1 MRLSLLPGLALCAA
15 LSAPI
20 AHAQEWTPIAQ
31 DLLKEKVGYGGIC
44 GVVVEKSGDVLI
56 NLSDRGLYRSKDQG
70 ATWVRVGKEIRG
82 RTETPGCIMLDPT
95 GGGRMFLV
103 LVYGAPIQASTDRGE
118 TMTSFDPK
126 KTSHV
131 DWCAVDWTD
140 NKLFL
145 TLKHESG
152 GVLLRSDDGGKSF
165 ATEIGK
171 GYGPSYVWDA
181 NTAVVSMPKSKESPT
196 PKILRS
202 TDGAKTFE
210 QVAEFETRAFA
221 LPIAN
226 GESVYWLAADGLMRS
241 KDKGKSWEKLSA
253 IKEPR
258 TGPIFGKS
266 PEHLFV
272 TAQSGILESQDGGKS
287 WAAPIAAPKDFKGI
301 NNMTW
306 IAYDPGHDSLYIVK
320 MSAPLYR
327 LTRKG

>member
-1 MRLSLLPGLALCAA
+1 MRLSLLRGLALLTA
-15 LSAPI
+15 LSASL
-20 AHAQEWTPIAQ
+20 AQAQEWTVVSQ

-56 NLSDRGLYRSKDQG
+56 NLSDRGLYRSADQG
-70 ATWVRVGKEIRG
+70 ATWKQVGKPFKG

-95 GGGRMFLV
+95 GGPKMFVV

-126 KTSHV
+126 NTGHV

-152 GVLLRSDDGGKSF
+152 GVLLRSDDGGKTF
-165 ATEIGK
+165 DTEIGK

-181 NTAVVSMPKSKESPT
+181 NTAVVSMPKGKGMPT

-210 QVAEFETRAFA
+210 QVAEFEPRAV
-221 LPIAN
+221 PVGN
-226 GESVYWLAADGLMRS
+226 GDSVYWLASDALMRS
-241 KDKGKSWEKLSA
+241 KDKGKTWEKVSA
-253 IKEPR
+253 LKEPR
-258 TGPIFGKS
+258 TGPVFGKTAD
-266 PEHLFV
+266 HLFV
-272 TAQSGILESQDGGKS
+272 TANNAIQESHDGGKT
-287 WAAPIAAPKDFKGI
+287 WGAPIALPKGFNGI
-301 NNMTW
+301 NFMTW
-306 IAYDPGHDSLYIVK
+306 IAYDPGHDSLYLVK

>member
-1 MRLSLLPGLALCAA
+1 MRLSLLRGLALLTA
-15 LSAPI
+15 LSAPL
-20 AHAQEWTPIAQ
+20 AQAQEWTPISQ
-31 DLLKEKVGYGGIC
+31 DLLKEKTGYGGIC

-56 NLSDRGLYRSKDQG
+56 DLSDKGLYRSADQG
-70 ATWVRVGKEIRG
+70 ATWARVGKEIRG

-95 GGGRMFLV
+95 GGPRMFVV

-152 GVLLRSDDGGKSF
+152 GVLLRSDDGGKTF

-181 NTAVVSMPKSKESPT
+181 NTAVVSMPKSKATPT

-210 QVAEFETRAFA
+210 QVAEFESRAV
-221 LPIAN
+221 PIGN
-226 GESVYWLAADGLMRS
+226 GDSVYWLAADGLMRS

-272 TAQSGILESQDGGKS
+272 TAASGILESQDGGKT
-287 WAAPIAAPKDFKGI
+287 WGAPIAAPKDFKGI

-320 MSAPLYR
+320 MGAQLYR